1 MAKQYI
7 KDFYGRVIGSLEEL
21 SNGDIIAKDFHGRVK
36 GKYKKSDNT
45 TRDFYGRVIARG
57 NQLGM
62 LLNSNN

>member
-57 NQLGM
+57 NQLSM

>member
-36 GKYKKSDNT
+36 GKYRKSDNT
-45 TRDFYGRVIARG
+45 TRDFHGRVVAKG
-57 NQLGM
+57 NQVGM
-62 LLNSNN
+62 LITSDR